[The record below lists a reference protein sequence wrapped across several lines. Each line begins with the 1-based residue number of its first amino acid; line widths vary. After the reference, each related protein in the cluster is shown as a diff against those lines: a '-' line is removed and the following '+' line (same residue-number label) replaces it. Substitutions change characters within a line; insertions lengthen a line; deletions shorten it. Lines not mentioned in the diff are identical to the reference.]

1 MAEKKAQSILYCRKT
16 GESIKEIYKERI
28 MNQPRLKEFYHKSV
42 TAELKK
48 QFSFKNVHQI
58 PRLTKIVVNI
68 GLGEAKEN
76 IKVLDI
82 ATEELAAITGQKPLI
97 CRAKK
102 SLSNFKI
109 RQGMPIGIKVTL
121 RSAMMY
127 EFLDRLIN
135 VAIPR
140 IRDFRGIESSSF
152 DGKGNFNLGLA
163 EQYIFPEINVEK
175 TDKARGMNVTI
186 VTTAEKDDHAKVL
199 LESFGMPFKKGLIN
213 NK

>member
-1 MAEKKAQSILYCRKT
+1 
-16 GESIKEIYKERI
+16 
-28 MNQPRLKEFYHKSV
+28 MNQPRLKEFYHKNV
-42 TAELKK
+42 MAELKK
-48 QFSFKNVHQI
+48 QFSFKNVHQV
-58 PRLTKIVVNI
+58 PKLTKIVVNI

-82 ATEELAAITGQKPLI
+82 ATEELMAITGQRPLI

-121 RSAMMY
+121 RGAMMY
-127 EFLDRLIN
+127 EFLDRFIN
-135 VAIPR
+135 VAVPR
-140 IRDFRGIESSSF
+140 IRDFRGIESGSF
-152 DGKGNFNLGLA
+152 DGKGNFNLGIA

-175 TDKARGMNVTI
+175 SDKARGMSITI
-186 VTTAEKDDHAKVL
+186 VTTARKDEHAKVM

-213 NK
+213 KNSK